1 MNTNEQLD
9 QDEVDAA
16 KAFWVMDPA
25 AQRLTAPR
33 ELTLAELLAVAGG
46 PEVGNGSSN

>member
-1 MNTNEQLD
+1 MNTNEQRD
-9 QDEVDAA
+9 QDELDAA

-33 ELTLAELLAVAGG
+33 ELTLAELQAVAGG
-46 PEVGNGSSN
+46 PEVEGSSSN